1 MIADKLRS
9 AGCPYKIIFGLT
21 VPQIESVAAKH
32 EPSARLAETLWAN
45 DSTRESRLMATMV
58 FPVSE
63 FSVDKAKKWIADA
76 DTVELVDMLC
86 FRLVRNVEGA
96 EQLAFSLVGEEPTRY
111 AGLRLLMNLLV
122 VRKLADVEKPKAL
135 HRNGRKAVMLLR
147 ALQGKS
153 RKKSS
158 GAFN

>member
-1 MIADKLRS
+1 
-9 AGCPYKIIFGLT
+9 
-21 VPQIESVAAKH
+21 
-32 EPSARLAETLWAN
+32 
-45 DSTRESRLMATMV
+45 MATMV

-96 EQLAFSLVGEEPTRY
+96 EQLAFSLAGEEPTRY

-122 VRKLADVEKPKAL
+122 VRKLADVEKPKAS
-135 HRNGRKAVMLLR
+135 HRNGRKAVMPLR